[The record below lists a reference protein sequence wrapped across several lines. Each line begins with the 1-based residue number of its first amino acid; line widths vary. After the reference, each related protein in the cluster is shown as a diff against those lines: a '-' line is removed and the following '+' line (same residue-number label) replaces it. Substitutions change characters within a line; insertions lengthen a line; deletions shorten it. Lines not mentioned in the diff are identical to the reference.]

1 MARTVLKIFIALLSL
16 WLASVAIAQSASSYE
31 FKSPTQQQQF
41 QQLTEQL
48 RCLVCQNESLW
59 DSNAPLAKDLRGE
72 VYQQVISGKSN
83 DEIKQYLVARYG
95 QFILFKPAFTM
106 ANLLLWIVPFLLL
119 IAGLVFVVFIVLR
132 ARKNIAKEY
141 KP

>member
-1 MARTVLKIFIALLSL
+1 MARTVLKIFIALLNL
-16 WLASVAIAQSASSYE
+16 WLASVAIAQSANSYE
-31 FKSPTQQQQF
+31 FKSSVQQQQF
-41 QQLTEQL
+41 QHLTEQL

-72 VYQQVISGKSN
+72 VYQQVMSGKS
-83 DEIKQYLVARYG
+83 DEEIKQYLVARYG
-95 QFILFKPAFTM
+95 QFILFKPALTM
-106 ANLLLWIVPFLLL
+106 ANLLLWAVPFLLL